1 MTPMLNVI
9 RAAIL
14 VSATATILT
23 AQNPSRIEHGLRPA
37 VRLVDH
43 ADTSFDLLERM
54 RFYHVPGVSIAV
66 VDGDRVVW
74 AKGFGVKAFGGS
86 EPVDTSTLFLAGSI
100 SKPVFATAVLKLV
113 EEGKL
118 DLDTDV
124 NSYLRSWHL
133 PETTFT
139 RDQKVT
145 LRRLLSHSAGL
156 TVWGFPGYELGTP
169 VPTVQQVLNG
179 EKPANTPAV
188 RNDTTP
194 GARWRYS
201 GGGITIAQLVATEV
215 TSESF
220 PELMRRLVLQPA
232 RMVHSTYENP
242 PPTPYARFT
251 ASGHEKRDTV
261 VPGGYHVYPEMAAAG
276 LWTTASDLGRWALS
290 IIRAYNGAVGGPLS
304 PKMVK
309 QMLTPQVDVPA
320 NFSGPE
326 KSYWGLGIQLQGAGD
341 SLRFSHGGR
350 DEGFVADL
358 VMWPVRRRGIVIM
371 TNGVS
376 GGLLQEIERA
386 FDAEYGTT
394 TVPRVEKRL
403 AVVSPST
410 LDSLPGRYLITRGQD
425 YLETISVWVTRRGDD
440 LWLSSANDPTETRLL
455 PQATDSF
462 FDLATGVNWRFERPA
477 ANPLGTPAKLVRE
490 FRGQRIEAMRAPASP
505 NQR

>member
-1 MTPMLNVI
+1 MALLVGAESL
-9 RAAIL
+9 AAQQP
-14 VSATATILT
+14 A
-23 AQNPSRIEHGLRPA
+23 RIQHGLRPA
-37 VRLVDH
+37 VRLIDH
-43 ADTSFDLLERM
+43 PDTTFDLLERM
-54 RFYHVPGVSIAV
+54 RYYHVPGVSIAV

-100 SKPVFATAVLKLV
+100 SKPVFATGVLKLV

-118 DLDTDV
+118 DLDKDI

-133 PETTFT
+133 PESTFT

-188 RNDTTP
+188 RNDTIP

-215 TSESF
+215 AGESF
-220 PELMRRLVLQPA
+220 PELMRRLVLRPA
-232 RMVHSTYENP
+232 TMVHSTYENP
-242 PPTPYARFT
+242 PPPPYAKF
-251 ASGHEKRDTV
+251 ASSGHEKRDTV

-276 LWTTASDLGRWALS
+276 LWTTPSDLGRWGLS
-290 IIRAYNGAVGGPLS
+290 IMRAYNGVAGGPLS

-309 QMLTPQVDVPA
+309 QMLTPQIEVPSS
-320 NFSGPE
+320 FSGAE
-326 KSYWGLGIQLQGAGD
+326 KSYWGLGVELHGAGD

-358 VMWPVRRRGIVIM
+358 VMWPARRRGIVIM

-376 GGLLQEIERA
+376 GALLQEIERA
-386 FDAEYGTT
+386 FGAEYGLMTSG
-394 TVPRVEKRL
+394 RVEKRL
-403 AVVSPST
+403 AAVAPST
-410 LDSLPGRYLITRGQD
+410 LDSLPGRYRLTLPRD
-425 YLETISVWVTRRGDD
+425 TINLTVTRRGDV
-440 LWLSSANDPTETRLL
+440 LWLSASDDPEGTRLL

-462 FDLATGVNWRFERPA
+462 FDLVTGVNWIFERPA
-477 ANPLGTPAKLVRE
+477 GNSLGVPVKLVRE
-490 FRGQRIEAMRAPASP
+490 FRGQRLEAVRTAASTAS
-505 NQR
+505 R

>member
-1 MTPMLNVI
+1 MTPMPNAAR
-9 RAAIL
+9 RALMVLAI
-14 VSATATILT
+14 SANILS
-23 AQNPSRIEHGLRPA
+23 AQSPSRIEHGLRPA
-37 VRLVDH
+37 VRLVDQP
-43 ADTSFDLLERM
+43 DTTFALLERM
-54 RFYHVPGVSIAV
+54 RFYHVPGVSVAV

-100 SKPVFATAVLKLV
+100 SKPVFATGVLRLV
-113 EEGKL
+113 AEGKL
-118 DLDTDV
+118 DLDKDV
-124 NSYLRSWHL
+124 NGYLRSWHL
-133 PETTFT
+133 PESTFT

-156 TVWGFPGYELGTP
+156 TVWGFPGYEPGTS

-188 RNDTTP
+188 RNDTVP

-215 TSESF
+215 TGEAF
-220 PELMRRLVLQPA
+220 PELMRRLVLRPA
-232 RMVHSTYENP
+232 MMVHSTYENP
-242 PPTPYARFT
+242 PPQPYARFA

-290 IIRAYNGAVGGPLS
+290 IMRAYNGDTGGPLS

-309 QMLTPQVDVPA
+309 QMLTPQVEVPA
-320 NFSGPE
+320 AFSGPA
-326 KSYWGLGIQLQGAGD
+326 KSYWGLGVELQGAGD

-350 DEGFVADL
+350 DEGFVADR
-358 VMWPVRRRGIVIM
+358 VMWPARRRGIVIM

-386 FDAEYGTT
+386 FGAEYGLTT
-394 TVPRVEKRL
+394 TPRVAKRVV
-403 AVVSPST
+403 AVPPST
-410 LDSLPGRYLITRGQD
+410 LDSLPGRYLAVLARD
-425 YLETISVWVTRRGDD
+425 TISVYVTRRGNV
-440 LWLSSANDPTETRLL
+440 LWLSSSNDPTETRLL

-462 FDLATGVNWRFERPA
+462 FDLATGGNFSFERPA
-477 ANPLGTPAKLVRE
+477 ANPLGAPAKLVRE
-490 FRGQRIEAMRAPASP
+490 LRGQRIEAMRAAAPP
-505 NQR
+505 GTP